1 MKAFKIQLKLNP
13 ESSPHLYVRQIND
26 LIKNDNYLH
35 PMLKGL
41 LLTLKKARMPYARL
55 SLEKEIVIVP
65 VKHLHYERATSPDI
79 HAWGKIEWTEEEK
92 AEFDED
98 PKKYIKAILKLQ
110 ESIGYDIYKN
120 EDVLEEEVEE
130 IEELT
135 KKKTKKKWW
144 AGKK

>member
-1 MKAFKIQLKLNP
+1 MKSFKVLLKLSP
-13 ESSPHLYVRQIND
+13 EASPHLYVRQIND
-26 LIKNDNYLH
+26 LIKNDEYLH

-65 VKHLHYERATSPDI
+65 GKHLHYERATSPDI

-92 AEFDED
+92 VEFEED
-98 PKKYIKAILKLQ
+98 PKKYIKAVLKLQ

-120 EDVLEEEVEE
+120 EEMSYEE
-130 IEELT
+130 IEEIDELT